1 MSLLPLPVSSRVLN
15 ELGAWRPQVACLV
28 ACVALSLV
36 FTKGIWA
43 SAVMILGHP
52 FLGYCYPREEQVVK
66 YVGEMLFLIAPSQL
80 FDGIPSI
87 LSGFFFYHNISMKKT
102 WFRII
107 KVSQLVLSE
116 LSFLYF
122 WDIWYLNYSL
132 SELVLSYF
140 WDIWYQKILRYET
153 IVAKHLATSRANM
166 KLY

>member
-1 MSLLPLPVSSRVLN
+1 MITIYLIYSNSCFTGDCGPRFVVANQLFSQGINLFQVSLLPLPVSSRVLN

-52 FLGYCYPREEQVVK
+52 FLGYCYSREEQVVK

-102 WFRII
+102 
-107 KVSQLVLSE
+107 
-116 LSFLYF
+116 
-122 WDIWYLNYSL
+122 
-132 SELVLSYF
+132 
-140 WDIWYQKILRYET
+140 
-153 IVAKHLATSRANM
+153 
-166 KLY
+166 